1 MWSNL
6 RLRGRI
12 LLSYTILLLVM
23 LLFASYSIFQLSSF
37 IERITNL
44 DRDVEAVVRINTTL
58 AKAIGDIQRSVGIY
72 RSNPTD
78 QQAEQVREH
87 IRALSSQISTA
98 RRELPDSVDRQRL
111 IDLNVLVSEYEQ
123 DFQTLVSLIDRQAAA
138 ETEIR
143 EALLTNGA
151 VISIRITDATRAI
164 QIEREIQF
172 ASLWVPERGDLG
184 IVRPAAAAAAL
195 RRAADEVDRLIPT
208 IATPVNQSDLRKASA
223 LLRETAIAIQSY
235 ENNRQ
240 LTLRYEER
248 IQTKNDNLEQEAD
261 NLLQEAT
268 RMMSESTIALTQ
280 QSTRTQQITGATLF
294 LLVLTALGLGFL
306 LAQTITRP
314 LNMVVD
320 EISSFRETG
329 TITQMLNNDRSE
341 IGKLNQ
347 AFRQMALELIE
358 ERKEVQRQQQ
368 ALSDRN
374 IALEH
379 ALDEANRAT
388 TARDAM
394 AATVR
399 ALSVPILPIQQHV
412 LLVPLVGEID
422 HHRANTLLER
432 VLQGVMAHQANLLI
446 LDVTGVPLIDS
457 FVADAILRTVQAARL
472 LGCRCT
478 LVGLTPEVAQTL
490 IGSGIDLS
498 QIITQADLRTAIA
511 NIPRAAALRQ
521 R

>member
-23 LLFASYSIFQLSSF
+23 LAFASYSIFQLSSF
-37 IERITNL
+37 IERITSL
-44 DRDVEAVVRINTTL
+44 DRDVEATVRINTTL
-58 AKAIGDIQRSVGIY
+58 ATAIGDIQRSVGTY
-72 RSNPTD
+72 RNNPTD
-78 QQAEQVREH
+78 QHAEQVREQL
-87 IRALSSQISTA
+87 RALSTQISIA
-98 RRELPDSVDRQRL
+98 RRELPNAVDRQRL
-111 IDLNVLVSEYEQ
+111 IDLNALVSGYEQ
-123 DFQTLVSLIDRQAAA
+123 DFQALVLLIDRQMAA

-151 VISIRITDATRAI
+151 VISIRIADATRAI

-172 ASLWVPERGDLG
+172 ASLWSPERGDLG
-184 IVRPAAAAAAL
+184 TVRPTAAAAAL

-208 IATPVNQSDLRKASA
+208 IVTPVDQSELREASA

-235 ENNRQ
+235 ENNRK
-240 LTLRYEER
+240 LRQSYEEQ
-248 IQTKNDNLEQEAD
+248 IQTKNDNLEQEAN

-268 RMMSESTIALTQ
+268 RIMSESTTILTQ
-280 QSTRTQQITGATLF
+280 QSNRTQQIAGAILL

-320 EISSFRETG
+320 EISRFRETG
-329 TITQMLNNDRSE
+329 MIAQILNNDRSE

-347 AFRQMALELIE
+347 AFHQMALELIE
-358 ERKEVQRQQQ
+358 ERKEIQRQQQ

-374 IALEH
+374 TALEQ
-379 ALDEANRAT
+379 ALNEANRAT
-388 TARDAM
+388 SARDAM

-422 HHRANTLLER
+422 HHRATTLLER
-432 VLQGVMAHQANLLI
+432 VLQGVMAHQAQLLI

-457 FVADAILRTVQAARL
+457 FVANTILRTVQAARL
-472 LGCRCT
+472 LGCSCT

-498 QIITQADLRTAIA
+498 QIATQADLRTAIA
-511 NIPRAAALRQ
+511 NIPKTATLR
-521 R
+521 RR